1 MFCRPGRVF
10 RWRDA
15 AVPVETGEPHAPAAV
30 GRKFCRAYGGRDVG
44 GALDFGDD
52 DARGTEIQ
60 RRPDRLRVHRWDAN
74 ERRNPRGV
82 GGLNHGAHGLRPD
95 VVLQQIDANE
105 IETRVRQQLDRDR
118 RRDPRVD
125 PE

>member
-1 MFCRPGRVF
+1 MLRGPGRVLL
-10 RWRDA
+10 RRDA

-30 GRKFCRAYGGRDVG
+30 GRKFCRAHRNRDVG

-52 DARGTEIQ
+52 DAQGAEIQ
-60 RRPDRLRVHRWDAN
+60 RRPDRLRVHRRDADEWCN
-74 ERRNPRGV
+74 SRGV
-82 GGLNHGAHGLRPD
+82 GGLNHGAHGLRTD

-105 IETRVRQQLDRDR
+105 IETRVSQQLDRGR

-125 PE
+125 SE